1 MQFVVLFSLIV
12 ATVYCLPAAHVAKG
26 NVNKRES
33 LPCEPTIMCHSNED
47 CRGGVCVGAL
57 VNKCSCHECM
67 DGFRCD
73 NDAMCGGLKG
83 ACDLKT
89 DLCNCTMGFVANGFT
104 SMCDALLTFCNLKE
118 CTKENAAKE
127 CFGLPC
133 NAGVCVCDTV

>member
-33 LPCEPTIMCHSNED
+33 LP
-47 CRGGVCVGAL
+47 
-57 VNKCSCHECM
+57 
-67 DGFRCD
+67 
-73 NDAMCGGLKG
+73 
-83 ACDLKT
+83 
-89 DLCNCTMGFVANGFT
+89 GFVSNGFT